1 VAHCKYH
8 NICGR
13 DALEGEDLC
22 VLHSKNPDKDKERF
36 VESLAEHRTG
46 ERAYDFS
53 DFVFP
58 VVADFSRTSFRWG
71 AKFALA
77 TFAEGADFIGTAF
90 TKGAAFL
97 GAKFIKDAK
106 FNFATFTRYANFSG
120 STFSADV
127 NFQGATFSEG
137 ADFSG
142 ASFTEHSNFWDAKF
156 HGATFT
162 EDADFS
168 VATFTKHANFVV
180 VVFSKKA
187 NFSVTAFSTDA
198 NFQSTTFSEIADFS
212 HASFLGRTFFGHKG
226 GTMSRIFSGA
236 QIDFRWIIVDPL
248 DALTF
253 RDADLQK
260 TWFQGTDLRK
270 AELVG
275 VTWPKKGG
283 RFRVYDEDAPLSE
296 GETRDWR
303 HIEHLYRQLKQN
315 YEERKDYERAG
326 DFHYGEKEMRRR
338 NKDISWGLWFWL
350 TMYWLVSGYGERW
363 VRPLLWTAGVLLAS
377 TLSYPWWGILRVK
390 DTGQIVDWS
399 RFWETGLYSLK
410 VMTLLKPTNFE
421 PVGVGG
427 DLIYTI
433 QSIVGPLLIG
443 LFALA
448 VRQRLKR

>member
-1 VAHCKYH
+1 
-8 NICGR
+8 
-13 DALEGEDLC
+13 
-22 VLHSKNPDKDKERF
+22 
-36 VESLAEHRTG
+36 
-46 ERAYDFS
+46 
-53 DFVFP
+53 
-58 VVADFSRTSFRWG
+58 
-71 AKFALA
+71 
-77 TFAEGADFIGTAF
+77 
-90 TKGAAFL
+90 L

-120 STFSADV
+120 STFGTDV
-127 NFQGATFSEG
+127 NFQDATFNEG

-142 ASFTEHSNFWDAKF
+142 ASFTEHFNFWGAKFMDDANFSGVRFTKAALFLRASFRGDAKF

-168 VATFTKHANFVV
+168 VATFTKQADFVV
-180 VVFSKKA
+180 AVFSKKA
-187 NFSVTAFSTDA
+187 NFSVTAFSADA

-226 GTMSRIFSGA
+226 GTMSPIFSGA

-326 DFHYGEKEMRRR
+326 DFHYGEKEMRRK
-338 NKDISWGLWFWL
+338 NKETHSGLRFLL
-350 TMYWLVSGYGERW
+350 TVYWLISGYGERW
-363 VRPLLWTAGVLLAS
+363 IRPLLWTSVVLVAS
-377 TLSYPWWGILRVK
+377 ALSYLLWGLLRVK
-390 DTGQIVDWS
+390 DAGSVVDWS
-399 RFWETGLYSLK
+399 RIWETGLYSLK

-421 PVGVGG
+421 PIGLGG
-427 DLIYTI
+427 DLIYTL
-433 QSIVGPLLIG
+433 QSILGPLLIG